1 MDRRAIFKTS
11 GPGALALGSCFPPEE
26 KKPSAGRISPP
37 VKVDP
42 GRVIRT
48 ACRILLF
55 VLFTTGLFVPGRAI
69 AMEDGSLHELLILPQ
84 EGERFTHVEFSCWIP
99 DVATPLRGVIIHQH
113 GCTNASP
120 EAHPPVTLDFHW
132 RALARKHQL
141 AILSPQYQ
149 VAGSCDEWNDPESGS
164 ERALFSAL
172 VQIGKESGHP
182 ELGELPWVLWGHSGG
197 SSWSSQMIL
206 RHPHR
211 VLAASF
217 RGGCSKQFG
226 VPEFRAEFG
235 PAARK
240 LPLLFVWGRRESV
253 PESKHFVS
261 WEPMNTMYRE
271 LRELGGTVTRV
282 IDPLSEHGCDNSRLF
297 VIPFFDA
304 VLTALENGE
313 TLPGVLRDM
322 TSLGVRELNERNLH
336 DPVLTWLPN
345 PGVGEWWR
353 EFSETG
359 TLRSAGGDLVAP
371 LLSVSREENGSARL
385 GWTVNPQLGGGL
397 RTFRLFREGKLWKE
411 LGVKPGAP
419 VATSRDAPPEGLR
432 EHGLVDGEGVE
443 GTYTLS
449 FLDAAGNE
457 SPKSEAV
464 KLR

>member
-1 MDRRAIFKTS
+1 MLRLTCRFLFLFLIPRAFL
-11 GPGALALGSCFPPEE
+11 LAG
-26 KKPSAGRISPP
+26 
-37 VKVDP
+37 
-42 GRVIRT
+42 T
-48 ACRILLF
+48 A
-55 VLFTTGLFVPGRAI
+55 VAV
-69 AMEDGSLHELLILPQ
+69 EDGKLYDRLILP
-84 EGERFTHVEFSCWIP
+84 EKGERFQHVEFSCWIP
-99 DVATPLRGVIIHQH
+99 DAATPLQGVLIHQH

-120 EAHPPVTLDFHW
+120 ESHPPVTLDFHW
-132 RALARKHQL
+132 RALARKHEL

-164 ERALFSAL
+164 ERALFAAL

-206 RHPHR
+206 RHPGR

-226 VPEFRAEFG
+226 VPEFRVRFG
-235 PAARK
+235 PAARN
-240 LPLLFVWGRRESV
+240 LPLLFVWGKRESV

-271 LRELGGTVTRV
+271 LRALGGKVTRV

-304 VLTALENGE
+304 VLTAREKGG
-313 TLPGVLRDM
+313 TLSGVLRDM

-336 DPVLTWLPN
+336 DPALTWLPN
-345 PGVGEWWR
+345 PEVAEWWR

-359 TLRSAGGDLVAP
+359 TLKPTGDNPVAP
-371 LLSVSREENGSARL
+371 VLSVGREENGSARL
-385 GWTVNPQLGGGL
+385 SWTVNPRLSGGL
-397 RTFRLFREGKLWKE
+397 RSFRLYRDGKLWKE
-411 LGVKPGAP
+411 LGVKPGTP

-432 EHGLVDGEGVE
+432 EHELVDGEGVE

-449 FLDAAGNE
+449 YLDAAGNE
-457 SPKSEAV
+457 SLKSEAV

>member
-1 MDRRAIFKTS
+1 MRRLT
-11 GPGALALGSCFPPEE
+11 
-26 KKPSAGRISPP
+26 
-37 VKVDP
+37 
-42 GRVIRT
+42 
-48 ACRILLF
+48 CRFLLF
-55 VLFTTGLFVPGRAI
+55 FLLPRVLFVAGSAVAV
-69 AMEDGSLHELLILPQ
+69 EDGKMYDRLILPEQ
-84 EGERFTHVEFSCWIP
+84 GERFQHVEFSCWIP
-99 DVATPLRGVIIHQH
+99 DAATPLRGVLIHQH

-120 EAHPPVTLDFHW
+120 ESHPPVTFDFHW

-172 VQIGKESGHP
+172 VQIGEESGHP
-182 ELGELPWVLWGHSGG
+182 DLVELPWVLWGHSGG

-206 RHPHR
+206 RHPGR

-226 VPEFRAEFG
+226 VPEFRARFG
-235 PAARK
+235 PAARL
-240 LPLLFVWGRRESV
+240 LPLLFVWGKRESV

-261 WEPMNTMYRE
+261 WEPMNMMYRE
-271 LRELGGTVTRV
+271 LRGLGGPVTRV
-282 IDPLSEHGCDNSRLF
+282 IDPLSEHGCDNSRLI

-304 VLTALENGE
+304 VLTAREKGE
-313 TLPGVLRDM
+313 TLSGVLRDM
-322 TSLGVRELNERNLH
+322 TSLEVRELNERNLH
-336 DPVLTWLPN
+336 DPALTWLPN
-345 PGVGEWWR
+345 PGMGEWWR
-353 EFSETG
+353 EFSESG
-359 TLRSAGGDLVAP
+359 TLKPTGENLVAP
-371 LLSVSREENGSARL
+371 VLSVSREENGSARL
-385 GWTVNPQLGGGL
+385 SWTVNPQLGGGL
-397 RTFRLFREGKLWKE
+397 RSFRLYRDGKLWKE

-432 EHGLVDGEGVE
+432 EHELMDEEGVE
-443 GTYTLS
+443 GAYTLS